1 MWLWH
6 REAQTGQEPGLLPGS
21 SEEGGADQTRSSWR
35 AQSCPELGTRSGTRC
50 PVTEHQLRVW
60 GRGGEEGTLCG
71 LLASH
76 PLFDA
81 LQQKPCLRTPQQKGH
96 CRGRGGGTMDAQDA
110 KMLLQV
116 L

>member
-1 MWLWH
+1 M
-6 REAQTGQEPGLLPGS
+6 
-21 SEEGGADQTRSSWR
+21 QTRPAPPGGLSP
-35 AQSCPELGTRSGTRC
+35 AQSWALTQGLGVRLLSISS
-50 PVTEHQLRVW
+50 VS
-60 GRGGEEGTLCG
+60 GGEGERREHCG